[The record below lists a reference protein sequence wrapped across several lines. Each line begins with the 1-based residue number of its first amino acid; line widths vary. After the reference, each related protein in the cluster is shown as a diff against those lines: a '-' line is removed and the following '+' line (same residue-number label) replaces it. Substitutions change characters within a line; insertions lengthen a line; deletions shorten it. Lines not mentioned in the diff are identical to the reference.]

1 MTALTVVFPDLH
13 HSDGQPSFNLIQ
25 APWNK
30 STELMEPRNINKISK
45 YCVGKSG
52 KQDSGGEMAK
62 KKWILF
68 KEKKIF
74 SDIGRV

>member
-1 MTALTVVFPDLH
+1 
-13 HSDGQPSFNLIQ
+13 
-25 APWNK
+25 
-30 STELMEPRNINKISK
+30 MEPRNINKISK

-62 KKWILF
+62 KWILF

-74 SDIGRV
+74 SDTGRV